1 MIPCSDFWCRVLARA
16 LFIATSLTAT
26 PLAACPALTVDELAA
41 MLPGVTRFE
50 FGPAMLPPFL
60 KVWADQSTQ
69 KLPVEPDGVALFAP
83 HHRPLLIAFRRAGC
97 LLALLPTPPSALWQ
111 ALRQQIGP
119 IA

>member
-1 MIPCSDFWCRVLARA
+1 MKICRSFWGRAFGRA

-26 PLAACPALTVDELAA
+26 PLAACPVLTVDELAA

-50 FGPAMLPPFL
+50 LGPAMQPPFL
-60 KVWADQSTQ
+60 KIWADQSTQ
-69 KLPVEPDGVALFAP
+69 ELPVEPDGVALFAP
-83 HHRPLLIAFRRAGC
+83 HRRPLLIAFRHAGC
-97 LLALLPTPPSALWQ
+97 LLALLPIAPSALWQ